1 MIILHY
7 IRCGVIILKKKILLV
22 EDEKR
27 MRILLCDYLKREDYE
42 YYEASNGLEAIDL
55 LKKNPVDIVV
65 LDIMMPFMDGWEF
78 CKHIRKTSNIPIIIL
93 TAKAEEEDKLLGY
106 ELGADDYVTK
116 PFSPKVLIAKIKVLL
131 KRTEMPSEVNNSII
145 FIDGLAID
153 DLSHEVKVND
163 EEVILSPKEYE
174 LLLYLVKN
182 GGIALSRN
190 QILDSVWG
198 VDYYG
203 DARTVDTNIK
213 RLREKLKDKAYLIT
227 TIRGSGYRFEV
238 KR

>member
-7 IRCGVIILKKKILLV
+7 INYGVMDLKKKILIV

-27 MRILLCDYLKREDYE
+27 MRILLCDYLKREEFE

-55 LKKNPVDIVV
+55 FKKNPVDLVV
-65 LDIMMPFMDGWEF
+65 LDIMMPFLDGWEV
-78 CKHIRKTSNIPIIIL
+78 CKTIRKISNIPIIIL
-93 TAKAEEEDKLLGY
+93 TAKSEEEDKLLGY

-116 PFSPKVLIAKIKVLL
+116 PFSPKVLVAKIKVLL
-131 KRTEMPSEVNNSII
+131 KRTDTSMEISNPVLSL
-145 FIDGLAID
+145 DGLTINE
-153 DLSHEVKVND
+153 LSHEVKINN
-163 EEVILSPKEYE
+163 EEIILSPKEYE

-182 GGIALSRN
+182 SGIALTRN

-198 VDYYG
+198 IDYYG

>member
-1 MIILHY
+1 M
-7 IRCGVIILKKKILLV
+7 KKKILLV

-27 MRILLCDYLKREDYE
+27 MRILLCDYLKREDFE
-42 YYEASNGLEAIDL
+42 YYEASNGLEAMEM
-55 LKKNPVDIVV
+55 LKKNPVDLVV
-65 LDIMMPFMDGWEF
+65 LDIMMPFMDGWEV

-131 KRTEMPSEVNNSII
+131 KRTEATSETNNTLISM
-145 FIDGLAID
+145 DGLTINE
-153 DLSHEVKVND
+153 LSHEVRIND
-163 EEVILSPKEYE
+163 EEVVLSPKEYE

-182 GGIALSRN
+182 AGIALTRN

-213 RLREKLKDKAYLIT
+213 RLREKLKEKAYLIT

>member
-1 MIILHY
+1 MIS
-7 IRCGVIILKKKILLV
+7 LKKKVLLV

-27 MRILLCDYLKREDYE
+27 MRILICDYLKREDFE
-42 YYEASNGLEAIDL
+42 FHEASNGIEAIDIFN
-55 LKKNPVDIVV
+55 KNPVDLVV
-65 LDIMMPFMDGWEF
+65 LDIMMPFMDGWEV
-78 CKHIRKTSNIPIIIL
+78 CKFIRKTSNIPIIIL
-93 TAKAEEEDKLLGY
+93 TAKSEEEDKLLGY
-106 ELGADDYVTK
+106 ELGADDYITK
-116 PFSPKVLIAKIKVLL
+116 PFSPKILIAKIKVLL
-131 KRTEMPSEVNNSII
+131 KRSDPNLESNSALLN
-145 FIDGLAID
+145 IDGLSINE
-153 DLSHEVKVND
+153 LSHEVKIND

-182 GGIALSRN
+182 SGIALSRN

-198 VDYYG
+198 LDYYG

>member
-1 MIILHY
+1 M
-7 IRCGVIILKKKILLV
+7 KKKILLV

-27 MRILLCDYLKREDYE
+27 MRILLCDYLKREDFE
-42 YYEASNGLEAIDL
+42 YYEASNGLEAMEM
-55 LKKNPVDIVV
+55 LKKNPVDLVV
-65 LDIMMPFMDGWEF
+65 LDIMMPFMDGWEV

-131 KRTEMPSEVNNSII
+131 KRTEATSEANNTLISM
-145 FIDGLAID
+145 DGLTINE
-153 DLSHEVKVND
+153 LSHEVRIND
-163 EEVILSPKEYE
+163 EEVVLSPKEYE

-182 GGIALSRN
+182 AGIALTRN

-213 RLREKLKDKAYLIT
+213 RLREKLKEKAYLIT

>member
-1 MIILHY
+1 
-7 IRCGVIILKKKILLV
+7 VIILKKKVLLV

-27 MRILLCDYLKREDYE
+27 MRILLCDYLKRDDFE
-42 YYEASNGLEAIDL
+42 YYEASNGVEALDIF
-55 LKKNPVDIVV
+55 KKYPVDLVV
-65 LDIMMPFMDGWEF
+65 LDIMMPFMDGWEV
-78 CKHIRKTSNIPIIIL
+78 CRSIRRTSNIPIIIL
-93 TAKAEEEDKLLGY
+93 TAKSEEEDKLLGY

-131 KRTEMPSEVNNSII
+131 KRSETPLEVNNTLLL
-145 FIDGLAID
+145 IDGLSINE
-153 DLSHEVKVND
+153 LSHEVKIYD
-163 EEVILSPKEYE
+163 EEIILSPKEYE

-182 GGIALSRN
+182 SGIALTRN

-213 RLREKLKDKAYLIT
+213 RLREKLKDKASLIT